1 MRSGPIALRAAGA
14 AFVLV
19 LAPTAGSAYAH
30 DGVKVTVTPS
40 TASPGADID
49 VRVQGCKGTT
59 GAAKSPAFVADAEL
73 TGRDGGGAPLFGD
86 TTVRSGLENGTY
98 KVSVT
103 CDGHDHP
110 DVGTV
115 RVEHRKPTHEPTRK
129 PTHKPTHEPTRKPT
143 HKPTHEPT
151 HKPTHEPTR
160 KPTHKPTH
168 EPTHRPTHEPTH
180 DASPVAPVRAGGG
193 GAAAFAAPAAPGVA
207 QTTSESGLGTP
218 YTLLGLGL
226 AAVAAVSVAFRS
238 SRRRAPGSGTG
249 TGTTSGTGTE

>member
-14 AFVLV
+14 ALVLV

-40 TASPGADID
+40 TASPGADVD

-86 TTVRSGLENGTY
+86 TTVKTRLENGTY

-115 RVEHRKPTHEPTRK
+115 RIERAKPTHEPTRK
-129 PTHKPTHEPTRKPT
+129 PTH
-143 HKPTHEPT
+143 EPT
-151 HKPTHEPTR
+151 HHPTHQ
-160 KPTHKPTH
+160 PTHQPTH
-168 EPTHRPTHEPTH
+168 H
-180 DASPVAPVRAGGG
+180 ASPVAPVRAGGG
-193 GAAAFAAPAAPGVA
+193 GTAAFAAPAAPGVA

-226 AAVAAVSVAFRS
+226 AAVAAVAVAFRS
-238 SRRRAPGSGTG
+238 SRRRDAGTG
-249 TGTTSGTGTE
+249 TGSGSGTE

>member
-14 AFVLV
+14 ALVLV
-19 LAPTAGSAYAH
+19 LAPTAGGAYAH

-40 TASPGADID
+40 TASPGADVD
-49 VRVQGCKGTT
+49 VRVQGCRGTT

-86 TTVRSGLENGTY
+86 TTIKTRLENGTY

-115 RVEHRKPTHEPTRK
+115 RVERQKPTHEPTRK
-129 PTHKPTHEPTRKPT
+129 PTHEPTHEPTW
-143 HKPTHEPT
+143 KPTHEPT
-151 HKPTHEPTR
+151 H
-160 KPTHKPTH
+160 
-168 EPTHRPTHEPTH
+168 EPTHH
-180 DASPVAPVRAGGG
+180 ASPVAPVRAGGG
-193 GAAAFAAPAAPGVA
+193 GTAAFAAPAAPGVA

-226 AAVAAVSVAFRS
+226 AAVAAVAVAFRS
-238 SRRRAPGSGTG
+238 SRRRGTGTSTGTGSGSGT
-249 TGTTSGTGTE
+249 E

>member
-1 MRSGPIALRAAGA
+1 MRSGSIALRAAGA
-14 AFVLV
+14 ALVLV

-40 TASPGADID
+40 TASPGADVD

-59 GAAKSPAFVADAEL
+59 GAAKSQAFVADVEL
-73 TGRDGGGAPLFGD
+73 TGRDGGDYPLFGD
-86 TTVRSGLENGTY
+86 TTVKSGIEDGTY

-115 RVEHRKPTHEPTRK
+115 QVRHQQ
-129 PTHKPTHEPTRKPT
+129 PT

-151 HKPTHEPTR
+151 HHAT
-160 KPTHKPTH
+160 
-168 EPTHRPTHEPTH
+168 
-180 DASPVAPVRAGGG
+180 PVAPVRAGGG
-193 GAAAFAAPAAPGVA
+193 GTAAFAAPAAPGVA

-226 AAVAAVSVAFRS
+226 AAIAAVAVAFRS
-238 SRRRAPGSGTG
+238 SSRRRAAGSGTG
-249 TGTTSGTGTE
+249 TGTD

>member
-14 AFVLV
+14 ALVLV

-40 TASPGADID
+40 TASPGADVD

-86 TTVRSGLENGTY
+86 TTIKTRLENGTY

-115 RVEHRKPTHEPTRK
+115 RVERQKPTHEPTR
-129 PTHKPTHEPTRKPT
+129 
-143 HKPTHEPT
+143 KPTHEPT
-151 HKPTHEPTR
+151 HKPTHEPT
-160 KPTHKPTH
+160 H
-168 EPTHRPTHEPTH
+168 EPTHH
-180 DASPVAPVRAGGG
+180 ASPVAPVRAGGG
-193 GAAAFAAPAAPGVA
+193 GTAAFAAPAAPGVA

-226 AAVAAVSVAFRS
+226 AAVAAVAVAFRS
-238 SRRRAPGSGTG
+238 SRRRDAGTG
-249 TGTTSGTGTE
+249 TGSGSGTE

>member
-1 MRSGPIALRAAGA
+1 MRSGSIALRAAGA
-14 AFVLV
+14 ALVLV

-40 TASPGADID
+40 TASPGADVD

-86 TTVRSGLENGTY
+86 TTIKTRLENGTY

-115 RVEHRKPTHEPTRK
+115 RIERQ
-129 PTHKPTHEPTRKPT
+129 
-143 HKPTHEPT
+143 KPTHEPT
-151 HKPTHEPTR
+151 HKPTHEPT
-160 KPTHKPTH
+160 HH
-168 EPTHRPTHEPTH
+168 
-180 DASPVAPVRAGGG
+180 ASPVAPVRAGGG
-193 GAAAFAAPAAPGVA
+193 GTAAFAAPAAPGVA

-226 AAVAAVSVAFRS
+226 AAIAAVAVAFRS
-238 SRRRAPGSGTG
+238 SRRRGTG
-249 TGTTSGTGTE
+249 TGTGSGPGTE

>member
-30 DGVKVTVTPS
+30 DGVKVNVTPS

-115 RVEHRKPTHEPTRK
+115 RVEHRKPTHEPT
-129 PTHKPTHEPTRKPT
+129 H
-143 HKPTHEPT
+143 
-151 HKPTHEPTR
+151 

-168 EPTHRPTHEPTH
+168 EPTHRPTHKPTHEPTH
-180 DASPVAPVRAGGG
+180 HASPVAPVRAGGG
-193 GAAAFAAPAAPGVA
+193 GAVAFAAPAAPGVA

-238 SRRRAPGSGTG
+238 SRRRTPGSGTGTG

>member
-14 AFVLV
+14 ALVLV
-19 LAPTAGSAYAH
+19 LAPTAGGAYAH

-40 TASPGADID
+40 TASPGADVD

-86 TTVRSGLENGTY
+86 TTIKTRLENGTY

-115 RVEHRKPTHEPTRK
+115 RVERQKPTHEPTRR
-129 PTHKPTHEPTRKPT
+129 PTHEPTW
-143 HKPTHEPT
+143 KPTHEPT
-151 HKPTHEPTR
+151 H
-160 KPTHKPTH
+160 
-168 EPTHRPTHEPTH
+168 EPTHH
-180 DASPVAPVRAGGG
+180 ASPVAPVRAGGG
-193 GAAAFAAPAAPGVA
+193 GTAVFAAPAAPGVA

-226 AAVAAVSVAFRS
+226 AAVAAVAVAFRS
-238 SRRRAPGSGTG
+238 SRRRGTETSTG
-249 TGTTSGTGTE
+249 TGSGPGTE

>member
-14 AFVLV
+14 ALVLV
-19 LAPTAGSAYAH
+19 LAPTAGGAYAH

-40 TASPGADID
+40 TASPGADVD

-86 TTVRSGLENGTY
+86 TTIKTRLENGTY

-115 RVEHRKPTHEPTRK
+115 RVERQKPTHEPTRK
-129 PTHKPTHEPTRKPT
+129 PTHEPTW
-143 HKPTHEPT
+143 KPTHEPT
-151 HKPTHEPTR
+151 HH
-160 KPTHKPTH
+160 
-168 EPTHRPTHEPTH
+168 
-180 DASPVAPVRAGGG
+180 ASPVAPVRAGGG
-193 GAAAFAAPAAPGVA
+193 GTAAFAAPAAPGVA

-226 AAVAAVSVAFRS
+226 AAVTAVAVAFRS
-238 SRRRAPGSGTG
+238 SRRRGTETSTGTGSGSGT
-249 TGTTSGTGTE
+249 E

>member
-14 AFVLV
+14 ALVLV
-19 LAPTAGSAYAH
+19 LAPTAGGAYAH

-40 TASPGADID
+40 TASPGADVD

-86 TTVRSGLENGTY
+86 TTIKTRLENGTY

-115 RVEHRKPTHEPTRK
+115 RVERQKPTHEPTR
-129 PTHKPTHEPTRKPT
+129 
-143 HKPTHEPT
+143 
-151 HKPTHEPTR
+151 
-160 KPTHKPTH
+160 
-168 EPTHRPTHEPTH
+168 RPTHEPTH
-180 DASPVAPVRAGGG
+180 EPTWKPTHDPTHEPTHHASPVAPVRAGGG
-193 GAAAFAAPAAPGVA
+193 GTAAFAAPAAPGVA

-226 AAVAAVSVAFRS
+226 AAVAAVAVAFRS
-238 SRRRAPGSGTG
+238 SRRRGTETSTGTGSGSGT
-249 TGTTSGTGTE
+249 E